1 MVRGGNRFGDQ
12 PRAVGG
18 PHLDYYQGDP
28 EREAFHKVYRENII
42 SYHVFI
48 LVVLQEFSSELPGM
62 NTSVV
67 EARLLMGLEDTKEH
81 KLGVLLGIWKP
92 LSPAAVCDYPLA
104 VMDARHVF
112 LDDNLL
118 SRTTIHN

>member
-1 MVRGGNRFGDQ
+1 M
-12 PRAVGG
+12 
-18 PHLDYYQGDP
+18 
-28 EREAFHKVYRENII
+28 
-42 SYHVFI
+42 
-48 LVVLQEFSSELPGM
+48 LQEFPSELPGM

-67 EARLLMGLEDTKEH
+67 EARLLMGLEDTKEY

-118 SRTTIHN
+118 SCTTIN